1 MSASFRVP
9 SPRGAA
15 LVLALGLA
23 IPLTALG
30 RGVAPAVADPATT
43 TTTATTTRT
52 PVTTTNSTVTTTTNS
67 VVTTPTAS
75 STPTTTTTQMTS
87 LSTAST
93 TTDRLTSSLVATA
106 TSTSVTLKL
115 SGTTTVSDAVSST
128 PSQVIPTAAPQTLT
142 ADPQGIQ
149 WADAANPTRRD
160 PAPATEGDVRLLNLA
175 RNRSNRDVLQLDR
188 GLITY
193 DIFSRRPVIIN
204 PFGRALYIFL
214 QAAGGVI
221 QEVVIPAFGTVL
233 TEITQRGPNPVTGIL
248 HGDTG
253 EPDQVTAGVINGGGY
268 APGPDQPPPPA
279 LSEPTEYQDVCV
291 AVRYGDTQY
300 KPFIV
305 RKIVDVGDDQ
315 QYGEHEVLL
324 DGVTPAWG
332 AWTQSAECGTQ
343 FEGRRFE
350 VHKAQQLPG
359 VDEPTQLSPPAG
371 YPVELVTH
379 STSSGFGKFL
389 VLAALIIAALIL
401 AAVLVAIIRAK
412 IRPHDPDKLPRHSD
426 RIRAVARL
434 GSPPVVTA
442 RETPAPG
449 EATHAIRL
457 ATQFDPGSP
466 TIREVDDDLSPIG

>member
-1 MSASFRVP
+1 
-9 SPRGAA
+9 
-15 LVLALGLA
+15 
-23 IPLTALG
+23 
-30 RGVAPAVADPATT
+30 
-43 TTTATTTRT
+43 
-52 PVTTTNSTVTTTTNS
+52 
-67 VVTTPTAS
+67 
-75 STPTTTTTQMTS
+75 
-87 LSTAST
+87 
-93 TTDRLTSSLVATA
+93 
-106 TSTSVTLKL
+106 VTLKPL
-115 SGTTTVSDAVSST
+115 GTTTLSDAVSST
-128 PSQVIPTAAPQTLT
+128 PSRVIPTAVPQSLT
-142 ADPQGIQ
+142 ADPEGIQ
-149 WADAANPTRRD
+149 SALASSLRRQD
-160 PAPATEGDVRLLNLA
+160 PAQPAEGDVRLLNLA
-175 RNRSNRDVLQLDR
+175 ANRSNRDVLHLDQ
-188 GLITY
+188 GLINY
-193 DIFSRRPVIIN
+193 DNFLRPVIIN
-204 PFGRALYIFL
+204 PFGRALHLFWQI
-214 QAAGGVI
+214 AGGVV
-221 QEVVIPAFGTVL
+221 QEIVIPALSQRF
-233 TEITQRGPNPVTGIL
+233 TEITQLGPIPVIAIL
-248 HGDTG
+248 PSETG
-253 EPDQVTAGVINGGGY
+253 EPDQVTTAVINGGGHD
-268 APGPDQPPPPA
+268 PGPDQPPPPA
-279 LSEPTEYQDVCV
+279 PPAPTEYQDVCV
-291 AVRYGDTQY
+291 AVRYGDTHY

-343 FEGRRFE
+343 FEGRQFE
-350 VHKAQQLPG
+350 VHKAQRLPG

-412 IRPHDPDKLPRHSD
+412 IRSHDPDLPRHSD
-426 RIRAVARL
+426 RVRAVARL